1 MRPGR
6 ASLGCP
12 GEFLAE
18 RGDLTCRKRGPE
30 ARPDLLLFVA
40 DVSAGGVSELSHQR
54 NRGGGSPPQ
63 RYYPP
68 AVARIIEICQRTL
81 VRPVGEFELA
91 ICAQRHLVT
100 RFTNQVTGSDFSSSG
115 SS

>member
-1 MRPGR
+1 VPVRLWDCAEIHIIRLPSHFLGASDRYDLDVILREIGKIVTPCVAIREGNRRRR
-6 ASLGCP
+6 A
-12 GEFLAE
+12 
-18 RGDLTCRKRGPE
+18 D
-30 ARPDLLLFVA
+30 
-40 DVSAGGVSELSHQR
+40 
-54 NRGGGSPPQ
+54 GSPPQ

-91 ICAQRHLVT
+91 ICAQGHLVT
-100 RFTNQVTGSDFSSSG
+100 RFTTNQVTGSDFSSSG